1 MSGVLFEMSICIIY
15 IWWCRLVSR
24 RKYYFI
30 LAGRYEITS
39 IFLDAILE
47 YIKVCAFVF
56 ILMNIFNS

>member
-1 MSGVLFEMSICIIY
+1 MFFSRYQFVLIICGDRVGVSEE
-15 IWWCRLVSR
+15 
-24 RKYYFI
+24 YYFI

-56 ILMNIFNS
+56 ILMNIFNN